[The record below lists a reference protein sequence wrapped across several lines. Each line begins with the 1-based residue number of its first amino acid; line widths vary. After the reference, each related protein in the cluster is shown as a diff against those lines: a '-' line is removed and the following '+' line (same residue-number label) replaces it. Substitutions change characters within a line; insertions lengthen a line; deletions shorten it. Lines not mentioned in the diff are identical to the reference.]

1 MCIAVRSVKI
11 IPSKYA
17 NDVLLKRHD
26 QTTVPARQHMS
37 VAKSSNFNAAEH
49 MKAMH
54 YTATSVV
61 KGRSPVAAC
70 ANARQRKQR
79 QQHCGADVVQT
90 VCPILVLAGTAACT
104 VSSDLQWYAIRSN
117 LCGSNHHSIHNTQML
132 K

>member
-61 KGRSPVAAC
+61 KGRSPMQPVPMPGKES
-70 ANARQRKQR
+70 RDSKI
-79 QQHCGADVVQT
+79 VVQMLYKRY
-90 VCPILVLAGTAACT
+90 VRYWCWLGLQLV
-104 VSSDLQWYAIRSN
+104 Q
-117 LCGSNHHSIHNTQML
+117 
-132 K
+132 